1 MAWMDKIVIQG
12 GRRLTGSIAVGG
24 SKNAVLPILSSTM
37 LADGTYRI
45 RNVPNLKDVRTM
57 SRLLECM
64 GVRVQAGESELTV
77 TMSGVSSQEAP
88 YDLVK
93 TMRAS
98 IYVLGPLV
106 ARFGYAKVSLPGG
119 CAWGPRPVNLHLE
132 GLKKMG
138 ARIELEGGYIH
149 ARAGRLKSARIPF
162 DIPSVGATCNLLM
175 ASVLAQGTTVIENAA
190 REPEVESL
198 VHFLVKMGA
207 RIQGAGTDRLEIEGQ
222 DGLHA
227 AEVEV
232 IPDRIETATF
242 LAAAHLAGGEIMLT
256 AAQPRHLTAV
266 LEKLKESG
274 AFVSEEENAIRLSSD
289 GKPKPVDVTTA
300 VYPGFPTDMQAQ
312 WMALMSIAG
321 GSSIITETIFHDRFT
336 HMAELRRLG
345 ADITLDHNTAV
356 VRGVG
361 HLSGAH
367 VMSTDLRASASL
379 IMAGLI
385 ARGRTDISRV
395 YHIDRGYE
403 RIEVKL
409 KSLGAD
415 IWREKEQLVT

>member
-1 MAWMDKIVIQG
+1 MAWMDKIVIHGGKNLQG
-12 GRRLTGSIAVGG
+12 RIPVSG

-37 LADGTYRI
+37 LADGIYRI

-57 SRLLECM
+57 SRLLESM
-64 GVRVQAGESELTV
+64 GVRVVAGESELAV
-77 TMSGVSSQEAP
+77 TMAGVSSQEAP

-138 ARIELEGGYIH
+138 AKIELEGGYIH
-149 ARAGRLKSARIPF
+149 ARASRLKSARIPF
-162 DIPSVGATCNLLM
+162 DSPSVGATCNLLM
-175 ASVLAQGTTVIENAA
+175 ASVLARGTTVIENAA

-198 VHFLVKMGA
+198 VHFLAKMGA
-207 RIQGAGTDRLEIEGQ
+207 RIQGAGTDRLEIEGT

-227 AEVEV
+227 ADMDV

-242 LAAAHLAGGEIMLT
+242 LAAAHLAGGDIVL
-256 AAQPRHLTAV
+256 AGAQPLHLTAV

-274 AFVSEEENAIRLSSD
+274 AEVSEGQDAIRLSSD
-289 GKPKPVDVTTA
+289 GKPKPVNVTTA

-312 WMALMSIAG
+312 WMALMSITR

-345 ADITLDHNTAV
+345 ADITLDHNVAV
-356 VRGVG
+356 VRGVS

-415 IWREKEQLVT
+415 IWREKEQLVV

>member
-1 MAWMDKIVIQG
+1 
-12 GRRLTGSIAVGG
+12 
-24 SKNAVLPILSSTM
+24 
-37 LADGTYRI
+37 
-45 RNVPNLKDVRTM
+45 
-57 SRLLECM
+57 
-64 GVRVQAGESELTV
+64 
-77 TMSGVSSQEAP
+77 
-88 YDLVK
+88 
-93 TMRAS
+93 
-98 IYVLGPLV
+98 
-106 ARFGYAKVSLPGG
+106 
-119 CAWGPRPVNLHLE
+119 
-132 GLKKMG
+132 
-138 ARIELEGGYIH
+138 
-149 ARAGRLKSARIPF
+149 
-162 DIPSVGATCNLLM
+162 
-175 ASVLAQGTTVIENAA
+175 
-190 REPEVESL
+190 
-198 VHFLVKMGA
+198 
-207 RIQGAGTDRLEIEGQ
+207 
-222 DGLHA
+222 
-227 AEVEV
+227 
-232 IPDRIETATF
+232 
-242 LAAAHLAGGEIMLT
+242 
-256 AAQPRHLTAV
+256 
-266 LEKLKESG
+266 
-274 AFVSEEENAIRLSSD
+274 VSEEENAIRLSSD